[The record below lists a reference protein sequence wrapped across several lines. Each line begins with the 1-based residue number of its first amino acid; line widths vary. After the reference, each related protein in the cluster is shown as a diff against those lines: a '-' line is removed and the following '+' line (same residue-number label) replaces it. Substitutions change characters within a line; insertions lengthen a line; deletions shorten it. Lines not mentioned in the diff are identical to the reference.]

1 MPLCGRLFEGDK
13 HITCHEANALELL
26 EASINV
32 SPLMIIECGLWTND
46 CMAIVIG
53 THVSKI

>member
-32 SPLMIIECGLWTND
+32 SPLMIIECGL
-46 CMAIVIG
+46 
-53 THVSKI
+53 